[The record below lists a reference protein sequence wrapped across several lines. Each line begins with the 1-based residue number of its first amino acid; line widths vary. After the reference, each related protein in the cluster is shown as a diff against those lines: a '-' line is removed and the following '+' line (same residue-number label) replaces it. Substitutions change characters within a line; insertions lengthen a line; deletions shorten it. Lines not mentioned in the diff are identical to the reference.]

1 MLGSLAARIFKI
13 HLKELR
19 FLRKAGLRPF
29 RGAEARPK
37 AKHTSCREVKAVHL
51 QDHVQTGHS
60 RNCCFEQNSV
70 QKLESTEGVD
80 IM

>member
-1 MLGSLAARIFKI
+1 MLGSLKARIFKI

-19 FLRKAGLRPF
+19 FLRKAGLRLF

-37 AKHTSCREVKAVHL
+37 AKHTSCREVKAIHL
-51 QDHVQTGHS
+51 RDSVQTSHS
-60 RNCCFEQNSV
+60 RNCCFKTELCTN
-70 QKLESTEGVD
+70 LESTEGVD